1 MGSCRKG
8 LKPTVDMSHVSV
20 STFIDS
26 LPGIGHLI
34 CPEVAVAG
42 RALIVYLTREQQL
55 RHVHACLYTPM

>member
-20 STFIDS
+20 STYIDS

-34 CPEVAVAG
+34 RPEVAVAG
-42 RALIVYLTREQQL
+42 RAV
-55 RHVHACLYTPM
+55 MD